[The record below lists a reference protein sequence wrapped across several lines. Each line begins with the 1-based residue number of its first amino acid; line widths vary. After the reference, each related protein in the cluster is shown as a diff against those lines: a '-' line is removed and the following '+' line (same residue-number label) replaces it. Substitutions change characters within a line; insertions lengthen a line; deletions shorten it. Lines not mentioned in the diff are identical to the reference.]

1 VPGAR
6 NHGLNGAAA
15 VAGPRVLLLG
25 AAVLWSAV
33 SAHAA
38 TYPRDEV
45 ITEPTPERFSVCYDF
60 GCVSIAY
67 LSLAPQEWVQIRAR
81 FEPPAAD
88 AAAER
93 ERVREAIALFE
104 RITGERIGTKRDKA
118 GTFFSGE
125 SEFQMDCVDESTNT
139 TSYLVMLERQGLLRW
154 HRVGEIVTRGW
165 FLFGWPHQAATL
177 VERAGGVEW
186 VVDSW
191 FLDNG
196 HPPFILPL
204 KLWRS
209 GWNPPPSGTP
219 AEARQPGP

>member
-1 VPGAR
+1 MPGAG
-6 NHGLNGAAA
+6 NHGLSAGAD
-15 VAGPRVLLLG
+15 VAKRHALLLG

-33 SAHAA
+33 GAHAA
-38 TYPRDEV
+38 AYPRDEV
-45 ITEPTPERFSVCYDF
+45 ITDPTPERFSVCYDF
-60 GCVSIAY
+60 GCASIAQ
-67 LSLAPQEWVQIRAR
+67 LSLAPREWAQIRAR

-139 TSYLVMLERQGLLRW
+139 NSYLAMLERHGLLRW
-154 HRVGEIVTRGW
+154 HRVGETVTRGW
-165 FLFGWPHQAATL
+165 FLFGWPHQAVTL
-177 VERAGGVEW
+177 VERAGGAEW

-209 GWNPPPSGTP
+209 GWNPPRPGAP
-219 AEARQPGP
+219 ADARQPGR